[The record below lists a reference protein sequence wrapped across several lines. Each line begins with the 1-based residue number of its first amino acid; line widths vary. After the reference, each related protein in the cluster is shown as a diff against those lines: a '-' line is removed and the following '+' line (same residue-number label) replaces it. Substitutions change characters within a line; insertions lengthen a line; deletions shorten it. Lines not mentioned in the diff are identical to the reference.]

1 MESVIAKPQ
10 LDKDEARTLV
20 DEVKGDVQKLW
31 NNLLTLYE
39 GGAHIALEY
48 DSWGEFFEEEFG
60 QSRRQGYHLIDAARV
75 VRAIEDSS
83 ARSCTEQKPN
93 LEQTRALAPLVKKA
107 PEIAQQVW
115 AEMVDEH
122 GEKVTATKVKQ
133 SVAARIKRE
142 EELDRLSPE
151 VAEIVKEIDP
161 ADCDLPT
168 STRQLNYLA
177 GVDDPHD
184 QVEIAS
190 RVAAGEAKTVWDA
203 SKQLKEE
210 RGEVLPNAMQ
220 ESMDAW
226 ARTTPDGEEEPLELM
241 GITKAGPM
249 EYVVKWSDGSSNR
262 VTRKT
267 LLNDH
272 GFKKCKNC
280 SGYGIVEGK
289 GK

>member
-1 MESVIAKPQ
+1 MESVIAKPR
-10 LDKDEARTLV
+10 LDKSEARTLV
-20 DEVKGDVQKLW
+20 DEVKGDVEKLW
-31 NNLLTLYE
+31 HKLLTLYE
-39 GGAHIALEY
+39 GGAHIALGY
-48 DSWGEFFEEEFG
+48 PSWGSFFEEEFG
-60 QSRRQGYHLIDAARV
+60 QSGRHGERLLDAGRV
-75 VRAIEDSS
+75 IRAIESS
-83 ARSCTEQKPN
+83 SDPWVAVQKPS
-93 LEQTRALAPLVKKA
+93 ERQARELAPLVKEA
-107 PEIAQQVW
+107 PERAQEVW
-115 AEMVDEH
+115 RELVEKH
-122 GEKVTATKVKQ
+122 GDKVTATKVKQ

-151 VAEIVKEIDP
+151 VAEIVKDIDP

-177 GVDDPHD
+177 GVDDPGD

-226 ARTTPDGEEEPLELM
+226 AKTTPNEQEEPLELM

-262 VTRKT
+262 VTRQT
-267 LLNDH
+267 LLSDH